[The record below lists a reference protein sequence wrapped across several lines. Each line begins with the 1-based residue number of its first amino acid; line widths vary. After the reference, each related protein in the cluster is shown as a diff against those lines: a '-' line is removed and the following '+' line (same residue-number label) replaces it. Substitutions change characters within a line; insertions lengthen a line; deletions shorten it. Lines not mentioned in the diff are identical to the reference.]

1 VEKEQEKNK
10 KREFEEG
17 NKKIRE
23 RNRLSNEGNKNKD
36 MPMRKSID
44 KQMVKNP
51 SAAVLRN
58 INAP

>member
-1 VEKEQEKNK
+1 MEKEQEKNK

-51 SAAVLRN
+51 SASILRN